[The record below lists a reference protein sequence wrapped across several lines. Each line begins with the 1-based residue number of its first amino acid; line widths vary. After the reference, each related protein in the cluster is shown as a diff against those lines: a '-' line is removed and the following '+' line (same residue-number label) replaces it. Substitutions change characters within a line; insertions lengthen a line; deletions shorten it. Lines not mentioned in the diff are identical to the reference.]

1 MKLFPCTAEIS
12 HYKVAE
18 KMLESGVTMVRILRN
33 RPGVQLPDFLN
44 TPIVNLN
51 FSYRYGISDFEVDEK
66 GIRASL
72 SFKGVP
78 HFCDIP
84 WSAICAIVSENT
96 DQLFVWLNVFQKEEI
111 VRFLPPEMR
120 DSFDEATQA
129 SVLDEFPELREF
141 TFDGGLRD
149 ASDEPADDD
158 DEEEENSEDEEEDD
172 FPPGGFTPLHFV

>member
-1 MKLFPCTAEIS
+1 MKLYPCTAEIS

-18 KMLESGVTMVRILRN
+18 KLLESGVTMVRIIRN
-33 RPGVQLPDFLN
+33 RPGVQLPEFLN

-51 FSYRYGISDFEVDEK
+51 FSYRYGISDFEVDDK

-84 WSAICAIVSENT
+84 WSAICAILSEVT
-96 DQLFVWLNVFQKEEI
+96 DELFVWINVFHKDEI
-111 VRFLPPEMR
+111 ARFLPPELR
-120 DSFDEATQA
+120 GSFDEAAQA

-141 TFDGGLRD
+141 TFDDGLRNV
-149 ASDEPADDD
+149 SDTEDD
-158 DEEEENSEDEEEDD
+158 DENDEESEDDEEEDD
-172 FPPGGFTPLHFV
+172 DIPPGGFTPLHFV